1 MIYGWQLTSYRTVCR
16 ALLTIISLQIG
27 IFNYDEVLI
36 FLYFLFPVEFLWCS
50 YWSFDASQV
59 LNGHPLLGGFMFG
72 SCIVFMSFMVLNFLI
87 SVILVAFSNEQ
98 IYHKV
103 NIYILFN
110 WGDWQCC
117 WTGHPSYPDK
127 LLVCFH
133 PLYYKLQGVF
143 NLTAPAW
150 KVVSCEWMWG
160 GELMQT
166 SKVYFWFDGGS
177 RGITYWT

>member
-1 MIYGWQLTSYRTVCR
+1 MMYGWQLTSYRTVSR

-36 FLYFLFPVEFLWCS
+36 FLYFYFPMEFLWCS

-59 LNGHPLLGGFMFG
+59 FNGHPLLGGFLFG
-72 SCIVFMSFMVLNFLI
+72 SCIVFMSFMVLNLLL
-87 SVILVAFSNEQ
+87 SVILAAFSNEQ

-110 WGDWQCC
+110 WGDWQSC

-127 LLVCFH
+127 LLSVSVPFIINFKGSSTKVH
-133 PLYYKLQGVF
+133 P
-143 NLTAPAW
+143 PAW

-160 GELMQT
+160 GRLMQT
-166 SKVYFWFDGGS
+166 SKVYLLSLMVAVKG
-177 RGITYWT
+177 